1 MQLADFITL
10 ATTRDA
16 NLVRELA
23 ESRVNYISQRQ
34 NIINETSVTINRLRP
49 CQADNRLRQWC
60 LQYIRSTNRLPTEE
74 LVQRQCYRLNLR
86 VAKQLKELIRG
97 RYV

>member
-10 ATTRDA
+10 ATTRNAD
-16 NLVRELA
+16 LVRELA

-34 NIINETSVTINRLRP
+34 NINEASITNNRFRP

-60 LQYIRSTNRLPTEE
+60 CQYISSSHRLPTED
-74 LVQRQCYRLNLR
+74 LIQRQCYRLNL
-86 VAKQLKELIRG
+86 KISDQLRELRRG
-97 RYV
+97 RYI